1 MAKPLN
7 TTAHAILGL
16 LALRPWTAYELAAE
30 MRHCFEYFWPRAD
43 ARVYDEAKGLVARGL
58 ARAETAAVGKR
69 PRTTYAIT
77 PPGRQALAEWLE
89 RPSPAIALEFEGLLK
104 VFFARFGT
112 REQLLATLEQ
122 ARADTEEMLR
132 VAAVVRQAY
141 LDCQAPF
148 QDEQGHIRAFIY
160 DFLVDYMETVYRWT
174 QRTQAAVEAWDDLS
188 PVGKREQARA
198 LIERKPP
205 VRIEQGQDD
214 LPPVY
219 PGMPRR
225 RRRAAS

>member
-7 TTAHAILGL
+7 TTAYAILGL

-43 ARVYDEAKGLVARGL
+43 ARVYDEARGLVARGL
-58 ARAETAAVGKR
+58 AQAEQGSVGKR

-77 PPGRQALAEWLE
+77 PEGRQALADWLA

-112 REQLLATLEQ
+112 REQLLATLAQ
-122 ARADTEEMLR
+122 ARADAEEMLR

-141 LDCQAPF
+141 LDCRAPF
-148 QDEQGHIRAFIY
+148 QEEQGHIRAFIY

-174 QRTQAAVEAWDDLS
+174 QRTQAAVEAWGDLS
-188 PVGKREQARA
+188 PAGKGEQALA
-198 LIERKPP
+198 LIEGKPP
-205 VRIEQGQDD
+205 ARVERGEES
-214 LPPVY
+214 LSPVY